1 MDEMVTEF
9 NKSLIINS
17 TDAIQEY
24 LEIGVD
30 KLLENKIAT
39 ELPVIKT
46 IVGAGKIVKTISEKN
61 LIKNLILFIN
71 ELNCGSIDKEKLEKH
86 RKKLNE
92 NHTKAEKELGRI
104 LIILDKTIDN
114 QKSIFLGKVYK
125 AYINQKIDWELFIEF
140 SEIINRIFIQDFK
153 VLKLLYLDTFDSENK
168 NDMFKVERMISLGI
182 IGFTANFINQ
192 TTKDS
197 KYNSFV
203 GLNNMGK
210 IFCNIIFN

>member
-1 MDEMVTEF
+1 MDEIVTEF

-153 VLKLLYLDTFDSENK
+153 VLKLLYLDTFDTENK

-197 KYNSFV
+197 KHNSFV